1 VIDHEPTVR
10 DRYVGQELL
19 RAAQKCGRNSGEM
32 AELLGWSPSKV
43 SRLLSGQRMTSTEDV
58 SAYLALCGVVGPRRA
73 ELLALAARRYEP
85 LWWQDHGTRAP
96 VRNTVLVDNEDR
108 AVGITSFGDTLV
120 PDLLQVPA
128 YTRALLAAHP
138 TIPDHEIEERVAET
152 QRRQR
157 ILDRE
162 FGPPQLRVF
171 LAAYALT
178 RTGAGDAVMSEQA
191 YHLLELTVQAKVSI
205 RIVPDDGV
213 RDIGPFTLLE
223 FAAHQPAIC
232 LEHATTTVCSWNGPR
247 PSPRTAP
254 PSPASTAQRS
264 TKQAHAPA
272 SPTSR
277 SAERADHV
285 RPSRRHWT
293 RDDRPRSASSSRSR
307 CRSGRGDWR
316 AEAEPRAD
324 PRLAGEPQL
333 VRRAPGR
340 RVQRAGRRL
349 LPRRHAAQRRQRH
362 RPHAARP
369 NPGDLQS
376 HRQVRRRHPVC
387 PTHALSH

>member
-73 ELLALAARRYEP
+73 ELFALAARRYEP

-108 AVGITSFGDTLV
+108 AVAITSFGDTVVPALV
-120 PDLLQVPA
+120 QVPA
-128 YTRALLAAHP
+128 YARALLAAHP
-138 TIPDHEIEERVAET
+138 TIPGHEIEARVTGT

-162 FGPPQLRVF
+162 FGPPQLCVF
-171 LAAYALT
+171 LAEYALART
-178 RTGAGDAVMSEQA
+178 RADDAAMSEQA
-191 YHLLELTVQAKVSI
+191 HHLLELAEQAKVSI

-232 LEHATTTVCSWNGPR
+232 IEHLTTTAFLER
-247 PSPRTAP
+247 PETIATYRTAI
-254 PSPASTAQRS
+254 TGLD
-264 TKQAHAPA
+264 HAA
-272 SPTSR
+272 L
-277 SAERADHV
+277 
-285 RPSRRHWT
+285 
-293 RDDRPRSASSSRSR
+293 DDASSRARITDIAKRRTRGSRPTITKECGTSAVPVPI
-307 CRSGRGDWR
+307 W
-316 AEAEPRAD
+316 
-324 PRLAGEPQL
+324 AG
-333 VRRAPGR
+333 
-340 RVQRAGRRL
+340 
-349 LPRRHAAQRRQRH
+349 
-362 RPHAARP
+362 
-369 NPGDLQS
+369 
-376 HRQVRRRHPVC
+376 
-387 PTHALSH
+387 